1 MISRSLLPTRVVAVS
16 RRRRIVGYRC
26 VCPMAWRRTKRA
38 LALSLC
44 NDRIVSRHGVRR
56 TYHACFSR
64 SWALYR
70 KTAARTFVIPK
81 AYSTDS
87 SVPKRTIDSTPVRR
101 TEMAVA

>member
-1 MISRSLLPTRVVAVS
+1 MPTRASS
-16 RRRRIVGYRC
+16 RCRGDGVFGLSLRLPDGVEEDE
-26 VCPMAWRRTKRA
+26 ARA

-70 KTAARTFVIPK
+70 KTAARTFVMPR
-81 AYSTDS
+81 AYSTLS
-87 SVPKRTIDSTPVRR
+87 SVPKRTMDSTPVRR

>member
-1 MISRSLLPTRVVAVS
+1 M
-16 RRRRIVGYRC
+16 
-26 VCPMAWRRTKRA
+26 
-38 LALSLC
+38 C
-44 NDRIVSRHGVRR
+44 NDRKLGVDR

-87 SVPKRTIDSTPVRR
+87 SVPKSTIDNTPVRR